1 MARINP
7 FVADGYAGS
16 EYFCDRVEETKLLNK
31 WLINSNNVALMAPRR
46 YGKTDL
52 IRHCFAQKEIQDNYY
67 TFIVDIYSAKS
78 FEDIVRLMS
87 ASIIRQLKPISQKAL
102 DTFLSFLNSLR
113 AGISFDLIG
122 NPTFSIQPGELVSPE
137 VTLNEIF
144 QYLNNADKP
153 CLVALDEFQQVG
165 KIKDERV
172 EATFRTYVQYC
183 TNANFIFA
191 GSERHMMGAMFTS
204 PNKPFYQS
212 ATIYELGKLPMD
224 KYVAFAENWF
234 YKTGLEINSG
244 VVEKVFQRFDGIT
257 YYIQRVMNE
266 LYANTEQ
273 GVACT
278 MEDVD
283 IAIQHIVAASS
294 SVYENLLYQLPEKQS
309 HVLKAIC
316 KDGLAQNLTSGDF
329 VRRHKLQSPN
339 SVKSAIPALLEKDLI
354 TCDKGAY
361 AVYDKLLEIWLNNQ
375 I

>member
-7 FVADGYAGS
+7 FVADGYAGP
-16 EYFCDRVEETKLLNK
+16 EYFCDREQETKLLNK

-87 ASIIRQLKPISQKAL
+87 ACIIRQLKPLSQKAL
-102 DTFLSFLNSLR
+102 DTFLGFLN
-113 AGISFDLIG
+113 
-122 NPTFSIQPGELVSPE
+122 SIQPGELTSPE

-144 QYLNNADKP
+144 QYLNNAEKP

-172 EATFRTYVQYC
+172 EAIFRTHVQYC

-204 PNKPFYQS
+204 PDKPFYQS

-234 YKTGLEINSG
+234 HKTGLEINPG

-273 GVACT
+273 GAACT
-278 MEDVD
+278 MEDID

-294 SVYENLLYQLPEKQS
+294 SVYENLMYQLPEKQS
-309 HVLKAIC
+309 QVLKAIC
-316 KDGLAQNLTSGDF
+316 KEGFAKKLTSGEF

-339 SVKSAIPALLEKDLI
+339 SVKSAVPALLEKDLI
-354 TCDKGAY
+354 TCDKGVY
-361 AVYDKLLEIWLNNQ
+361 AVYDKMLEIWLNNQ